1 MRTLL
6 CILGNCSL
14 ADFCPKCF
22 ATKFCPDQSW
32 CYMGS
37 KSHFI
42 FYKRYN
48 CVSIK
53 YAHTRTHRH
62 RYIDKLSC
70 QSNCLPAQR
79 QLLLPLLL
87 LLPSVQLQMDKCCLT
102 FTRLSTLPLPPST
115 SLYLSPLHTHTHRRK
130 HNKATHNDCT
140 HAFSPL

>member
-1 MRTLL
+1 MCELYFVFWA
-6 CILGNCSL
+6 I
-14 ADFCPKCF
+14 AAWQIF
-22 ATKFCPDQSW
+22 APNVLPQSFALIRAGAIWDQKAIS
-32 CYMGS
+32 Y
-37 KSHFI
+37 
-42 FYKRYN
+42 
-48 CVSIK
+48 SIK
-53 YAHTRTHRH
+53 DTTVYPLSTHTHRH

-102 FTRLSTLPLPPST
+102 FTRLSTLPLPPSP
-115 SLYLSPLHTHTHRRK
+115 SLYLSPLHTHRRK